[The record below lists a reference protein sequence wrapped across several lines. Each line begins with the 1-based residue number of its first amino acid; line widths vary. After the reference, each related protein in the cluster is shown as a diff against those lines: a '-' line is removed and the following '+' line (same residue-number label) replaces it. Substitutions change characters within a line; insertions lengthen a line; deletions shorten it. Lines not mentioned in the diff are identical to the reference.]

1 MFRGCLSVRILD
13 NFIPGTVRLLLCVC
27 LHSHPSH
34 IYTRRRLLRLFK
46 LSMYTRINWLLTFP
60 FGVLKGG
67 DCCCICNVVCCNIP
81 YEHCGDR
88 TSLNCAGSWATG
100 YCFPIKCDTQ
110 CFLNSLFPTF
120 LSNERIFEVCNVC
133 ECYLNNDCLLT
144 IRWTYVVLFK
154 SSMRMFISPIYVHQ
168 LTNVHFL
175 VSLTLIFWI
184 WNM

>member
-1 MFRGCLSVRILD
+1 MISALLANTMFRGCLSARIFD

-34 IYTRRRLLRLFK
+34 IYTRRRLLQLFK

-67 DCCCICNVVCCNIP
+67 DCCCICNVVCCSIP
-81 YEHCGDR
+81 YEHCGDG
-88 TSLNCAGSWATG
+88 TSLNCAGSWATD

-120 LSNERIFEVCNVC
+120 LSNETHLWSMQRVWMLSQQWLPAYYSLNVC
-133 ECYLNNDCLLT
+133 C
-144 IRWTYVVLFK
+144 I
-154 SSMRMFISPIYVHQ
+154 I
-168 LTNVHFL
+168 
-175 VSLTLIFWI
+175 
-184 WNM
+184 